1 MRTSF
6 IEPSKKHVEIK
17 VKKATKQSIEI
28 YGTTIF
34 TDGWDNVTREPLMN
48 IMLLCLAGDIF
59 LGSID
64 TVGNKKTKAYIAME
78 LKKFIDEVGPSFV
91 T

>member
-1 MRTSF
+1 VGNFCYEANVAFIVFRHPTFIATMRATSLAQFDYGPLLYHAMRTSF

-34 TDGWDNVTREPLMN
+34 TDG
-48 IMLLCLAGDIF
+48 
-59 LGSID
+59 
-64 TVGNKKTKAYIAME
+64 
-78 LKKFIDEVGPSFV
+78 
-91 T
+91 

>member
-1 MRTSF
+1 
-6 IEPSKKHVEIK
+6 
-17 VKKATKQSIEI
+17 
-28 YGTTIF
+28 
-34 TDGWDNVTREPLMN
+34 MN

>member
-34 TDGWDNVTREPLMN
+34 TDG
-48 IMLLCLAGDIF
+48 
-59 LGSID
+59 
-64 TVGNKKTKAYIAME
+64 
-78 LKKFIDEVGPSFV
+78 
-91 T
+91 